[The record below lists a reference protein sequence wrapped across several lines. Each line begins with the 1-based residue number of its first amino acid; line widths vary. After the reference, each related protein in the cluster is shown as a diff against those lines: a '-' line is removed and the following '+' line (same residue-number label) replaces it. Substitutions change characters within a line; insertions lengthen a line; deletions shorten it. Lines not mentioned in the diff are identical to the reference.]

1 MHSIMIEDY
10 IVQGESKTLEFKE
23 NFHAKAKILAITIA
37 FSNTSGGRI
46 IIGIQD
52 KTKHVIGVD
61 NPHKIGEAIAN
72 MLHDTVEPRIIPNI
86 EIIPFRNT
94 HLVVIEVY
102 PSSMRPHF
110 ERGKGKDLSTYI
122 RIGSTTRRADQELIS
137 IIERSVLVSSFDE
150 ELCPG
155 TQFDNLDF
163 EYAKELFS
171 SYRSLAQKDLVSLGI
186 CRKEREKVTPTVGGI
201 LLFSPQR
208 LEFFPDAW
216 IQIGCFGGTDKSEI
230 VATYRLTS
238 YPAQAIDECLNIMKN
253 NMRVGLKIKN
263 IQHEEVWEIPKIAL
277 RESIINVVVHTD
289 YSLRGA
295 PIRVSIFTD
304 RIEIENSALLQ
315 WGLTINDIKSGVSKL
330 RNQVI
335 GRVFHELG
343 IIEQWGSG
351 IMRMISVCLEY
362 GLPEPIFE
370 EIGARIRITF
380 FKQKT
385 AKMTLD
391 PIDREIIDFI
401 KINEAAA
408 TQEIVILTNRSRR
421 SIINRLSRL
430 VDAGLLIEIA
440 LSTNDPRKKYKIA

>member
-1 MHSIMIEDY
+1 MQHS
-10 IVQGESKTLEFKE
+10 
-23 NFHAKAKILAITIA
+23 
-37 FSNTSGGRI
+37 
-46 IIGIQD
+46 
-52 KTKHVIGVD
+52 
-61 NPHKIGEAIAN
+61 
-72 MLHDTVEPRIIPNI
+72 
-86 EIIPFRNT
+86 
-94 HLVVIEVY
+94 
-102 PSSMRPHF
+102 
-110 ERGKGKDLSTYI
+110 
-122 RIGSTTRRADQELIS
+122 
-137 IIERSVLVSSFDE
+137 
-150 ELCPG
+150 
-155 TQFDNLDF
+155 
-163 EYAKELFS
+163 
-171 SYRSLAQKDLVSLGI
+171 
-186 CRKEREKVTPTVGGI
+186 
-201 LLFSPQR
+201 
-208 LEFFPDAW
+208 
-216 IQIGCFGGTDKSEI
+216 
-230 VATYRLTS
+230 
-238 YPAQAIDECLNIMKN
+238 
-253 NMRVGLKIKN
+253 
-263 IQHEEVWEIPKIAL
+263 
-277 RESIINVVVHTD
+277 HTD

-330 RNQVI
+330 RNKVI
-335 GRVFHELG
+335 GRVFYELG

-351 IMRMISVCLEY
+351 IMRMISVCLKY

-401 KINEAAA
+401 KINGAAA